1 MRSQTPPLVR
11 LENISKSFGK
21 VRANRNISLDIEAGR
36 IKALL
41 GENGAGK
48 STLMSILAGKLRP
61 DEGRILING
70 EPTTIFSAKT
80 ALGAGI
86 GMVHQHFMLIE
97 AMTSAENV
105 FLGQE
110 GGFWL
115 KRSEMEKEVEALG
128 KQFGLEIDPSA
139 RISDLSMGE
148 KQRVEI
154 LKLLRGRSRVLIFD
168 EPTAVLTPR
177 ETEQLFDAMRRMASR
192 DKAIIFISHKLSE
205 VMTVADSVS
214 ILRRGELVDETPTSE
229 IACREDL
236 ARRMVGRDI
245 LFQVEKEEVTIAE
258 KILDIE
264 GLHKDHLKDA
274 ALEVRR
280 GEILGI
286 VGVAGNGQK
295 PLVET
300 VCGLAEP
307 DRGEIQILGKG
318 WREYF
323 SGKSDAGVLGYIPED
338 RRGLAA
344 CLGLDLVDNF
354 LLTTRRTFC
363 RGPWLLRSAAE
374 KKTKCLIRDFDI
386 QPPDACILARQLSGG
401 NLQKMVLA
409 REFSREPMLIIAE
422 QPTQGLDIGAAED
435 VWKLL
440 LKARERAGILL
451 VTGDLEEALT
461 LSDRIAVMYGGRIID
476 VFPASDQ
483 EKVERIPQMM
493 AGV

>member
-1 MRSQTPPLVR
+1 MTNQTPPLVK

-21 VRANRNISLDIEAGR
+21 VRANRNISLDIEAGK

-48 STLMSILAGKLRP
+48 STLMSILAGTLRP

-97 AMTSAENV
+97 AMTAAENV

-115 KRSEMEKEVEALG
+115 KKREMEKEVAALG
-128 KQFGLEIDPSA
+128 EQFGLEIEPSA
-139 RISDLSMGE
+139 LISDLSMGE

-168 EPTAVLTPR
+168 EPTAVLTPA
-177 ETEQLFDAMRRMASR
+177 ETDQLFDAIRQMAAKG
-192 DKAIIFISHKLSE
+192 KAIIFISHKLAE
-205 VMTVADSVS
+205 VMTLADSVS
-214 ILRRGELVDETPTSE
+214 ILRRGELVDETPTSQ
-229 IACREDL
+229 IASREEL
-236 ARRMVGRDI
+236 AQRMVGREV
-245 LFQVEKEEVTIAE
+245 LFQVEKEEVEITD
-258 KILDIE
+258 KILEIK

-274 ALEVRR
+274 SLEIRQ
-280 GEILGI
+280 GEILGV

-300 VCGLAEP
+300 VSGLTEP
-307 DRGEIQILGKG
+307 ERGEIRILGKG
-318 WREYF
+318 LKEYYK
-323 SGKSDAGVLGYIPED
+323 GKSGAAVLGYIPED
-338 RRGLAA
+338 RRGLAT

-354 LLTTRRTFC
+354 LLTTRRAFC
-363 RGPWLLRSAAE
+363 RGPWLLKSAAE
-374 KKTKCLIRDFDI
+374 EKTESLVRDFDI
-386 QPPDACILARQLSGG
+386 HPQNAACLARHLSGG
-401 NLQKMVLA
+401 NLQKVVLA

-422 QPTQGLDIGAAED
+422 QPT
-435 VWKLL
+435 
-440 LKARERAGILL
+440 
-451 VTGDLEEALT
+451 
-461 LSDRIAVMYGGRIID
+461 
-476 VFPASDQ
+476 
-483 EKVERIPQMM
+483 
-493 AGV
+493 

>member
-1 MRSQTPPLVR
+1 MTNQPPPLVK
-11 LENISKSFGK
+11 LENISKSFGN
-21 VRANRNISLDIEAGR
+21 VRANRNISLDIEAGK

-70 EPTTIFSAKT
+70 EPTPIFSAKT

-97 AMTSAENV
+97 AMTAAENI

-115 KRSEMEKEVEALG
+115 KKSDMEKEVEALG
-128 KQFGLEIDPSA
+128 EQFGLEIDPCA
-139 RISDLSMGE
+139 LISDLSMGE

-154 LKLLRGRSRVLIFD
+154 LKLLRGRSRILIFD

-177 ETEQLFDAMRRMASR
+177 ETEQLFDAIRRMASR

-205 VMTVADSVS
+205 VMALADSVS

-229 IACREDL
+229 IASREDL
-236 ARRMVGRDI
+236 ARRMVGREV
-245 LFQVEKEEVTIAE
+245 LFQVEKEEMEIAE
-258 KILDIE
+258 KILDIK
-264 GLHKDHLKDA
+264 GLYKDHLKEA
-274 ALEVRR
+274 ALDLRR

-307 DRGEIQILGKG
+307 DRGEILILGRK
-318 WREYF
+318 WKEYYRKR
-323 SGKSDAGVLGYIPED
+323 SKAGGHGYIPED
-338 RRGLAA
+338 RRGLAT

-354 LLTTRRTFC
+354 LLTTRRDFC
-363 RGPWLLRSAAE
+363 RGPWLIRPPAE
-374 KKTKCLIRDFDI
+374 KKTERLVRDFDI
-386 QPPDACILARQLSGG
+386 QPPDAGALARQLSGG

-440 LKARERAGILL
+440 LQARERAGILL

-461 LSDRIAVMYGGRIID
+461 LSDRIAVMFGGRIID
-476 VFPASDQ
+476 TFSSRNVK
-483 EKVERIPQMM
+483 KVERIPQMM